1 MKRQKIQLK
10 DIMSQHSDMEYQQ
23 LYAYVMELIKNKA
36 LEPMKT
42 AKSNGRTPALPI
54 SFWRYE
60 EETDYTDVYEELK
73 YKYHPLINTSYY
85 RKHPERYEADKHNLQ
100 LLSNYLKNHS
110 NLLKIKETM
119 NERSFEIFHREKYF
133 QREGG
138 LEFCKRVA
146 IDADKLAFYE
156 TSEPLS
162 YYSYSKQA
170 PQNILIIENKDTFF
184 DIRRYMNTGCN
195 HILGKEFGT
204 VIYGAGKG
212 IWKTFADYM
221 NGAETYFMGDNKLF
235 YFGDLDY
242 EGILIYERL
251 VESTSAIIYIF
262 EEAYTAMLDKAMP
275 KFQIITDQKSIEKY
289 GGSKMYFA
297 PPIDYDK
304 VMKKIPY
311 GKVITVGKIREYF
324 AELSSADFT
333 EPITAGIFV
342 SIVAWASYQRSE
354 DETPYWRT
362 LKANGELNAKYPN
375 GIEAQKEKL
384 EAEGHTIIQKGRK
397 NVRYY
402 VKDYE
407 NSLFDLK

>member
-221 NGAETYFMGDNKLF
+221 NGAEL
-235 YFGDLDY
+235 
-242 EGILIYERL
+242 ILW
-251 VESTSAIIYIF
+251 AIISY
-262 EEAYTAMLDKAMP
+262 
-275 KFQIITDQKSIEKY
+275 SILATLI
-289 GGSKMYFA
+289 M
-297 PPIDYDK
+297 
-304 VMKKIPY
+304 
-311 GKVITVGKIREYF
+311 REF
-324 AELSSADFT
+324 
-333 EPITAGIFV
+333 
-342 SIVAWASYQRSE
+342 
-354 DETPYWRT
+354 
-362 LKANGELNAKYPN
+362 
-375 GIEAQKEKL
+375 
-384 EAEGHTIIQKGRK
+384 
-397 NVRYY
+397 
-402 VKDYE
+402 
-407 NSLFDLK
+407 

>member
-23 LYAYVMELIKNKA
+23 LYAYVMDLIKNKA

-54 SFWRYE
+54 SLWRYE

-73 YKYHPLINTSYY
+73 YKYHPLIKTSYY

-262 EEAYTAMLDKAMP
+262 EEAYTAMLDKAM
-275 KFQIITDQKSIEKY
+275 QI
-289 GGSKMYFA
+289 G
-297 PPIDYDK
+297 
-304 VMKKIPY
+304 
-311 GKVITVGKIREYF
+311 
-324 AELSSADFT
+324 LSN
-333 EPITAGIFV
+333 
-342 SIVAWASYQRSE
+342 
-354 DETPYWRT
+354 
-362 LKANGELNAKYPN
+362 LPN
-375 GIEAQKEKL
+375 MKEKQNANIGTL
-384 EAEGHTIIQKGRK
+384 FLDAFKDMRK
-397 NVRYY
+397 DQIC
-402 VKDYE
+402 KI
-407 NSLFDLK
+407 LKMGKYIPQEILNEHDW

>member
-1 MKRQKIQLK
+1 
-10 DIMSQHSDMEYQQ
+10 
-23 LYAYVMELIKNKA
+23 
-36 LEPMKT
+36 
-42 AKSNGRTPALPI
+42 
-54 SFWRYE
+54 
-60 EETDYTDVYEELK
+60 
-73 YKYHPLINTSYY
+73 
-85 RKHPERYEADKHNLQ
+85 
-100 LLSNYLKNHS
+100 
-110 NLLKIKETM
+110 M

-162 YYSYSKQA
+162 YYTYYKQA
-170 PQNILIIENKDTFF
+170 PQNIMNIENKDTIF

-262 EEAYTAMLDKAMP
+262 DEAYTAMLDKAM
-275 KFQIITDQKSIEKY
+275 QI
-289 GGSKMYFA
+289 G
-297 PPIDYDK
+297 
-304 VMKKIPY
+304 
-311 GKVITVGKIREYF
+311 
-324 AELSSADFT
+324 LSN
-333 EPITAGIFV
+333 
-342 SIVAWASYQRSE
+342 
-354 DETPYWRT
+354 
-362 LKANGELNAKYPN
+362 LPN
-375 GIEAQKEKL
+375 MKEKQNANIGTL
-384 EAEGHTIIQKGRK
+384 FLDAFKDMRK
-397 NVRYY
+397 DQIC
-402 VKDYE
+402 KI
-407 NSLFDLK
+407 LKMGKYIPQEILNEHDW

>member
-195 HILGKEFGT
+195 HILGKEFG
-204 VIYGAGKG
+204 
-212 IWKTFADYM
+212 
-221 NGAETYFMGDNKLF
+221 
-235 YFGDLDY
+235 DLDY

-262 EEAYTAMLDKAMP
+262 EEAYTAMLDKAM
-275 KFQIITDQKSIEKY
+275 QI
-289 GGSKMYFA
+289 G
-297 PPIDYDK
+297 
-304 VMKKIPY
+304 
-311 GKVITVGKIREYF
+311 
-324 AELSSADFT
+324 LSN
-333 EPITAGIFV
+333 
-342 SIVAWASYQRSE
+342 
-354 DETPYWRT
+354 
-362 LKANGELNAKYPN
+362 LPN
-375 GIEAQKEKL
+375 MKEKQNANIGTL
-384 EAEGHTIIQKGRK
+384 FLDAFKDMRK
-397 NVRYY
+397 DQIC
-402 VKDYE
+402 KI
-407 NSLFDLK
+407 LKMGKYIPQEILNEHDW